1 MQCYQMPLLNRFKAT
16 PKSTLSKAFTNV
28 TSVKSV
34 MTKAKG
40 IIVLILM
47 SVTLSV
53 VKIMMTVWNYYV
65 PIQKV

>member
-1 MQCYQMPLLNRFKAT
+1 MVQCYQILNRCQAV

-47 SVTLSV
+47 SVTLLV